1 MGLILLV
8 IFIFCAMY
16 VQQRGVVQHA
26 KLTRKLSDHSN
37 VMAPVNCLF
46 YAFSRVKNTAYIDV
60 NHFPELKLL
69 QDNWEVIRDEAIG
82 LNNASRIKAS
92 DDLDDLGFN
101 SFFRTGWKRFYLK
114 WYGATLMSANQLC
127 PNTVALINK
136 IPSIK
141 GAMFAMLPPGARL
154 VKHRDPYAG
163 SLRYHLGLVTPN
175 SDDCYIDVDGQKY
188 SWRDGEAVIFDET
201 FIHYAENRT
210 DKNRIILFL
219 DVKRPVNFF
228 LVDWFNR
235 LFSRIVLAAAA
246 TKNVEGDK
254 VGFLNRAFA
263 YIYQLRLVGKK
274 IKAFSPVLYYAMQY
288 ALYALLI
295 YLLFF

>member
-8 IFIFCAMY
+8 ICIFCAIY
-16 VQQRGVVQHA
+16 VQQRGVVQHT

-69 QDNWEVIRDEAIG
+69 QENWEVIRDEAIG

-114 WYGATLMSANQLC
+114 WYGATLTSANQLC

-141 GAMFAMLPPGARL
+141 GAMFTMLPPGARL

-219 DVKRPVNFF
+219 DVKRPVSFF
-228 LVDWFNR
+228 LVDWFNQ
-235 LFSRIVLAAAA
+235 LFSRVVLAAAA
-246 TKNVEGDK
+246 TKNIEGDK
-254 VGFLNRAFA
+254 VGFLNKAFA
-263 YIYQLRLVGKK
+263 YVYQLRLLGKK
-274 IKAFSPVLYYAMQY
+274 IKAFNSILYYAIQY

-295 YLLFF
+295 YLIFF